1 MSYPIDV
8 SHSDRRVGISYPIDV
23 SHSYRREGIS
33 YSFDVSHSQLFQR
46 SRLGLTQAEFLV
58 PDLQLSLEAV

>member
-8 SHSDRRVGISYPIDV
+8 SHSDFRVGISYPIDV

-33 YSFDVSHSQLFQR
+33 YSFDGSLSAVPALKTGSHPS
-46 SRLGLTQAEFLV
+46 
-58 PDLQLSLEAV
+58 